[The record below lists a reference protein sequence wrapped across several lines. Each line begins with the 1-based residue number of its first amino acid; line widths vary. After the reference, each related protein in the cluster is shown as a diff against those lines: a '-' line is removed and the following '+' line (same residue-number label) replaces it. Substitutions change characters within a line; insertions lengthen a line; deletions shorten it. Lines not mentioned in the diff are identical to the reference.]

1 MNYVTFISRC
11 CAALAVF
18 VSTNALAQ
26 APERWECDAAAWQDG
41 TCDCGCGAVDVDCPE
56 DTTFVACETSAC
68 PSGQVPWEHSPES
81 CMSSTCGDGWVDTE
95 RGEAC
100 DDFEALAGGGC
111 NADCS
116 AVNDGYTCGAGA
128 AGCVGPPS
136 GDDTGLNT
144 GAEQGEQTATDDE
157 SGCTASP
164 STTAHGVLTIW
175 VAAAVCVVSRIRR
188 STRVAHRGSA
198 AVRKRSNE

>member
-1 MNYVTFISRC
+1 MNYVTYIARC
-11 CAALAVF
+11 FAALAVF
-18 VSTNALAQ
+18 ISTNALAQ

-81 CMSSTCGDGWVDTE
+81 CMSSTCGDGWVDME

-116 AVNDGYTCGAGA
+116 AVNEGYTCGAGA

-136 GDDTGLNT
+136 DGDTGLAAGSDAGLDA
-144 GAEQGEQTATDDE
+144 GANGPESAATDDK

-164 STTAHGVLTIW
+164 STALPGVGTIW
-175 VAAAVCVVSRIRR
+175 ITAAICLVSRNRR
-188 STRVAHRGSA
+188 PARA
-198 AVRKRSNE
+198 ARQR